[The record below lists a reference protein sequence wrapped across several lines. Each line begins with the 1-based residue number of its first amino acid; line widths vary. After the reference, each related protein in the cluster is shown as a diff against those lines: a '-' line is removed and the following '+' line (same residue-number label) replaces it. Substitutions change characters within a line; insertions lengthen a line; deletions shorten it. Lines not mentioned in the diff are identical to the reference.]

1 MYPPTYDEMN
11 EQGKRVLQDKIRNP
25 VVEPRIH
32 FMQASVPSGIN
43 MVPLYA
49 LDTTIPPPLTTKKEK
64 EEFQTHTN
72 TDTKTS
78 QKDGVF

>member
-1 MYPPTYDEMN
+1 MN
-11 EQGKRVLQDKIRNP
+11 KGKMLQDKTRNP

-32 FMQASVPSGIN
+32 FTQAPVPSHIN

-49 LDTTIPPPLTTKKEK
+49 VDTTIPPPLTTKKEK

-72 TDTKTS
+72 TDTKMP
-78 QKDGVF
+78 QKDGDLLKVFQTVAE